1 MIKRIVFIAAALAT
15 GALVMVAQQ
24 MTPAEQQGIAAI
36 REAAKNGV
44 DALAAAADDFVA
56 KFPKS
61 PARASVLIV
70 TADQYEGHQN
80 SDKAMIYYQRTID
93 ADPKNYYAMIML
105 ATEIAKNT
113 KEFEIDEAAKTAK
126 LNKAEKLVNDA
137 LIILATAQKPDP
149 NGNDQDWANL
159 KKDDE
164 SRGHEALGMIAMAR
178 KKLDVAVSEF
188 KRASEGGSGP
198 MPTAMIRL
206 SGAYNEQGKYA
217 ESVAV
222 LEKVLAI
229 KGLPDAYQKVAT
241 NLITAA
247 KEARDAKK

>member
-1 MIKRIVFIAAALAT
+1 MIKRIVFIAAVLAT

-105 ATEIAKNT
+105 ATEIAKST
-113 KEFEIDEAAKTAK
+113 KEFE
-126 LNKAEKLVNDA
+126 
-137 LIILATAQKPDP
+137 
-149 NGNDQDWANL
+149 
-159 KKDDE
+159 
-164 SRGHEALGMIAMAR
+164 
-178 KKLDVAVSEF
+178 
-188 KRASEGGSGP
+188 
-198 MPTAMIRL
+198 
-206 SGAYNEQGKYA
+206 
-217 ESVAV
+217 
-222 LEKVLAI
+222 
-229 KGLPDAYQKVAT
+229 
-241 NLITAA
+241 
-247 KEARDAKK
+247 